1 MKKRRDERE
10 RYIVETK
17 GEKEGGG
24 VGGWSGK
31 DREGKKQRWELRV
44 GRREAWY

>member
-17 GEKEGGG
+17 GEKKEVVVGGG
-24 VGGWSGK
+24 QERIEK
-31 DREGKKQRWELRV
+31 
-44 GRREAWY
+44 GRNRDGS